1 MESVYGGERVTEGQ
15 VLSAGLRRD
24 LLIGTRKCE
33 GSLQHGR
40 AGTDRLS
47 VSAALR
53 SLGTRRD
60 SAACLD
66 SQIGEAVKEKSF
78 QTPPSIQMPPF
89 KGSCRQ

>member
-1 MESVYGGERVTEGQ
+1 MEVKGPQRDGPTVRGKGGLV
-15 VLSAGLRRD
+15 
-24 LLIGTRKCE
+24 LIGTRKCE
-33 GSLQHGR
+33 GSLRHGG
-40 AGTDRLS
+40 ADTDRLS

-78 QTPPSIQMPPF
+78 QTPTPIQMPPF
-89 KGSCRQ
+89 KCSCRQ